1 MHEVSRHLFTGCSS
15 IKLIRARSFLEQ
27 FKLLPI
33 NVAIQAAEPA
43 FLQKLSVVTEERL
56 EKCFDDLC
64 RAQVQV
70 DQFLES
76 TDDSDDDDNDDVLDF
91 NVEIIN
97 VKEKFIEAISSMGSS
112 SGKDIIDDC
121 LKFYEKALDGR
132 NVPGK
137 FYRKWKKIFKTK
149 VGAVASIS
157 LFFVLLLLFFYNPN
171 FSTFV
176 SQLLKRE
183 VHNKNSF
190 TN

>member
-15 IKLIRARSFLEQ
+15 TKLIRARSFLEQ
-27 FKLLPI
+27 FELLPI
-33 NVAIQAAEPA
+33 NVAIQAAEPP

-91 NVEIIN
+91 SVEISN

-132 NVPGK
+132 NFPGK
-137 FYRKWKKIFKTK
+137 FYKKWKKIFKTK
-149 VGAVASIS
+149 VGAVCQFLCF
-157 LFFVLLLLFFYNPN
+157 LFCCCCFFYNPN